1 MNELTYEFSLVKKE
15 FRYEFLSVSPLKEVQ
30 KVVLMTQTQYSSI
43 YNLALWDTLENGT
56 LSDMSVT
63 DNDDLKTVLATV
75 IKIINSF
82 LNENPNSFD
91 IFKGS
96 DARRHRLCR
105 IIISRELVEIEKS
118 FKVLAIKNNEII
130 SFASENE
137 MDFYLIGKHE
147 NKKKDYRIS
156 NIG

>member
-1 MNELTYEFSLVKKE
+1 MNELPYEFSLVKKE

-30 KVVLMTQTQYSSI
+30 KVVLLTQTQYSSI
-43 YNLALWDTLENGT
+43 YNLALLDTLENGM

-91 IFKGS
+91 IFRVAMRK
-96 DARRHRLCR
+96 D
-105 IIISRELVEIEKS
+105 I
-118 FKVLAIKNNEII
+118 
-130 SFASENE
+130 
-137 MDFYLIGKHE
+137 DFTE
-147 NKKKDYRIS
+147 
-156 NIG
+156 

>member
-1 MNELTYEFSLVKKE
+1 
-15 FRYEFLSVSPLKEVQ
+15 
-30 KVVLMTQTQYSSI
+30 
-43 YNLALWDTLENGT
+43 
-56 LSDMSVT
+56 MSVT

-82 LNENPNSFD
+82 LNENPNSFV

-96 DARRHRLCR
+96 DARRHRLYR

-130 SFASENE
+130 TFSSENE

-147 NKKKDYRIS
+147 N
-156 NIG
+156 N

>member
-1 MNELTYEFSLVKKE
+1 MNERPYEFSLVKKE
-15 FRYEFLSVSPLKEVQ
+15 FRYEFLSVSPIKEVQ
-30 KVVLMTQTQYSSI
+30 KVVLLTQTQYSSI
-43 YNLALWDTLENGT
+43 YNLALLDTLENGT

-63 DNDDLKTVLATV
+63 DNNDLKTVLATV

-82 LNENPNSFD
+82 LNENLNSFV

-96 DARRHRLCR
+96 DAKRHRLYR
-105 IIISRELVEIEKS
+105 IIISRELVEIEKF

-130 SFASENE
+130 SFSSENE

-147 NKKKDYRIS
+147 NS
-156 NIG
+156 